1 MRTALATFAI
11 LALFTVALADSPKGL
26 KPRATAANYPVF
38 QQHPKLALGAEQL
51 SQKQVQ
57 HAFATELDKRYIVVE
72 IGVFPAKDGSLKLN
86 ANDFMLHVTGSSQVL
101 RPAAPETIAQVLYK
115 KPGKSH
121 DVTVT
126 PVTSIGYE
134 SGGRDPFGNRQAG
147 GMTTSTGAIVGIS
160 SDTKGGTEADRKTME
175 TELRDKALPQGE
187 VIHPVSGYLYFPVS
201 TSKKVQYELEYS
213 ANGQTVRLQL
223 PSPKE

>member
-1 MRTALATFAI
+1 MRTALASLAI
-11 LALFTVALADSPKGL
+11 LALFAGALADSPKGL

-38 QQHPKLALGAEQL
+38 QQHANLALGAEQL

-72 IGVFPAKDGSLKLN
+72 VGVFPSKDGSLKLN
-86 ANDFMLHVTGSSQVL
+86 TSDFMLHVASTAEVL
-101 RPAAPETIAQVLYK
+101 RPSSPETIAQVLYK
-115 KPGKSH
+115 KPSKSH

-126 PVTSIGYE
+126 PVTSVGYDT
-134 SGGRDPFGNRQAG
+134 GGRDIYGNRQPSG
-147 GMTTSTGAIVGIS
+147 VTTSSGAIVGVS
-160 SDTKGGTEADRKTME
+160 SNKKGGTEGDRKTME

-187 VIHPVSGYLYFPVS
+187 VIQPVSGYLYFPVS
-201 TSKKVQYELEYS
+201 TSKRVQYELEYS
-213 ANGQTVRLQL
+213 SNGQVVKLQL

>member
-1 MRTALATFAI
+1 MRAAIASFAI
-11 LALFTVALADSPKGL
+11 LALFTIALADSPKGL

-38 QQHPKLALGAEQL
+38 QQHSKLALGAEQL

-57 HAFATELDKRYIVVE
+57 HAFATELDRRYIVVE
-72 IGVFPAKDGSLKLN
+72 VGVFPSKDGNLKLN
-86 ANDFMLHVTGSSQVL
+86 TNDFMLHVAGSSQVL

-115 KPGKSH
+115 KPSKSH

-126 PVTSIGYE
+126 PITSIGYE
-134 SGGRDPFGNRQAG
+134 TGGRDPYGNRG
-147 GMTTSTGAIVGIS
+147 GMTTSSGAIVGIS
-160 SDTKGGTEADRKTME
+160 SDKKGGTEGDRKTME

-187 VIHPVSGYLYFPVS
+187 VIQPVSGYLYFPVS

-213 ANGQTVRLQL
+213 ANGQVVRLQL
-223 PSPKE
+223 PTPKE

>member
-1 MRTALATFAI
+1 MRTTFAGLVI
-11 LALFTVALADSPKGL
+11 LAAFTLALADSPHGL
-26 KPRATAANYPVF
+26 RPRATASNYPVF

-72 IGVFPAKDGSLKLN
+72 VGVFPAKDGSWSVN
-86 ANDFMLHVTGSSQVL
+86 SSDFMLHIAGTSQVL
-101 RPAAPETIAQVLYK
+101 RPASPETIAQVLYK
-115 KPGKSH
+115 KPATSH

-134 SGGRDPFGNRQAG
+134 SGGRDVYGNRTSG
-147 GMTTSTGAIVGIS
+147 GMTTSTGAIVGVS
-160 SDTKGGTEADRKTME
+160 KDKKGGTEGDRKTME

-187 VIHPVSGYLYFPVS
+187 VKQPVSGYLYFPVS
-201 TSKKVQYELEYS
+201 SSKKVQYELEYS
-213 ANGQTVRLQL
+213 ANGQTIRMQL
-223 PSPKE
+223 PSPRE